1 MAFRAPDELS
11 SCPACGAGEPVPLVP
26 LPLEGRTRSFG
37 LASGCRRCGVVFA
50 NPLPSAARVA
60 EVYSP
65 DGDWGRHRQQEQE
78 KPVSRARLERL
89 FEPVASTMNVLEP
102 RAGAAVLDFGCGLG
116 GMLDGFAAL
125 GWQTYGIEPAMKS
138 AFTRHRE
145 LVEIPASGAFDVA
158 VLHHVLEHVTDP
170 RTILRQMSGAVRD
183 GGILLISVPNLD
195 DVAVHGELKYCI
207 RADVHVLAYS
217 GACLAWLAAD
227 AGFEVVSERSTLMS
241 DQTRHRIVLAR
252 RSAAPVAH
260 PSDPL
265 GSARAAL
272 DRYAA
277 GREPAS
283 MLRLLPVRVRA
294 AVLDL
299 QRTEWRI

>member
-1 MAFRAPDELS
+1 M
-11 SCPACGAGEPVPLVP
+11 
-26 LPLEGRTRSFG
+26 
-37 LASGCRRCGVVFA
+37 FA

-65 DGDWGRHRQQEQE
+65 EGDWGRHRQQEQE
-78 KPVSRARLERL
+78 KPVSRARLVRL

-102 RAGAAVLDFGCGLG
+102 RAGATVLDFGCGLG

-125 GWQTYGIEPAMKS
+125 GWQTYGIEPAMKG
-138 AFTRHRE
+138 AFARHRE
-145 LVEIPASGAFDVA
+145 LTDIPVAGAFDVA

-170 RTILRQMSGAVRD
+170 RTILRKMSGAVRE

-207 RADVHVLAYS
+207 RADVHVLAYT
-217 GACLAWLAAD
+217 GACLTWLAAD
-227 AGFEVVSERSTLMS
+227 AGFEVVSERATLMS

-252 RSAAPVAH
+252 RQTAPVDPPAA
-260 PSDPL
+260 PL
-265 GSARAAL
+265 GSAVAAL
-272 DRYAA
+272 ARYAA
-277 GREPAS
+277 ARES
-283 MLRLLPVRVRA
+283 MSALRLLPVRMRA